1 MQWAGHLTF
10 TLRLGEG
17 FAHVP
22 NHLDYVLG
30 TTRAVSH
37 LDGGPLDRVIRKWGG
52 GGRAL
57 GLYPSRRGLGRA
69 GEHGAGFDDVEEQ
82 FGLSRT
88 YRLEGTDP
96 ARNAAVGG
104 PLRGL
109 ALREFAALQFL
120 TTPPLGLAAA
130 SHHTE

>member
-88 YRLEGTDP
+88 YRLEIAHP
-96 ARNAAVGG
+96 
-104 PLRGL
+104 PPP
-109 ALREFAALQFL
+109 
-120 TTPPLGLAAA
+120 PPLPTPLPL
-130 SHHTE
+130 

>member
-88 YRLEGTDP
+88 YRLEVADP
-96 ARNAAVGG
+96 ARTE
-104 PLRGL
+104 
-109 ALREFAALQFL
+109 ALRPAPPDLPLVGSAPPHFPP
-120 TTPPLGLAAA
+120 TPPLAL
-130 SHHTE
+130 SPP